1 MKTATGRMPCP
12 ALIPTVARRTG
23 RAGCGSMLGVLMMIG
38 AVMTGSLA
46 QGETAKPGHSER
58 MAGERMAG
66 KNECHLVDGEAG
78 IVTHV
83 IDGDTLVLDN
93 TLEVRLVG
101 MQAPKLPL
109 GRPGFVAWPLS
120 SEAKA
125 KLETLALGNAA
136 QLRYGGTRRDRYNR
150 ALAHVTILPEDG
162 EPIWIQQA
170 MLAEGLA
177 RVYSFADN
185 RQCVGALLNV
195 EREARNSGLGL
206 WRDPYYAIRPAADPA
221 LATRHDVYDLVE
233 GSVISVGERGPI
245 AYLDFGRDWS
255 TDFTAVLTTEA
266 ITAFAEA
273 GIAVE
278 TLRGQ
283 RVRLRGWIERHGG
296 PSMRVTHPEQL
307 ELLDQW

>member
-1 MKTATGRMPCP
+1 MSRLGMSVTLALTMMGAIMASATVP
-12 ALIPTVARRTG
+12 AG
-23 RAGCGSMLGVLMMIG
+23 SAGTS
-38 AVMTGSLA
+38 
-46 QGETAKPGHSER
+46 R
-58 MAGERMAG
+58 GERMAG
-66 KNECHLVDGEAG
+66 LDACQLVDGEAG
-78 IVTHV
+78 VVTHV

-93 TLEVRLVG
+93 KLEVRLVG

-109 GRPGFVAWPLS
+109 GRPGFIAWPLS
-120 SEAKA
+120 PEAKA
-125 KLETLALGNAA
+125 VLETLALGQAA
-136 QLRYGGTRRDRYNR
+136 QLRYGGTRRDRYDR

-162 EPIWIQQA
+162 EPVWVQKA
-170 MLAEGLA
+170 MVAHGLA

-195 EREARNSGLGL
+195 EREARNSGLGV
-206 WRDPYYAIRPAADPA
+206 WRDPYYAIRPAADPT

-233 GSVISVGERGPI
+233 GRVISVGERGPI

-266 ITAFAEA
+266 ITAFAA
-273 GIAVE
+273 SGLAVE
-278 TLRGQ
+278 TLKGQ
-283 RVRLRGWIERHGG
+283 RVRLRGWIESHGG

>member
-1 MKTATGRMPCP
+1 MLTVMGATMTDSTARDE
-12 ALIPTVARRTG
+12 A
-23 RAGCGSMLGVLMMIG
+23 AGS
-38 AVMTGSLA
+38 S
-46 QGETAKPGHSER
+46 QGERTAGPYQ
-58 MAGERMAG
+58 
-66 KNECHLVDGEAG
+66 CDLIDGEAG

-83 IDGDTLVLDN
+83 IDGDTLVLDDH
-93 TLEVRLVG
+93 LEVRLVG

-120 SEAKA
+120 TEAKA
-125 KLETLALGNAA
+125 SLETLALGQAA
-136 QLRYGGTRRDRYNR
+136 QLRYGGTRRDRYSR
-150 ALAHVTILPEDG
+150 ALAHVTILPEGG
-162 EPIWIQQA
+162 EPIWVQQA
-170 MLAEGLA
+170 MLAQGLA

-185 RQCVGALLNV
+185 RQCVGALMNV
-195 EREARNSGLGL
+195 ERAARNSGLGL

-221 LATRHDVYDLVE
+221 LVTRHDVYDLVE
-233 GSVISVGERGPI
+233 GRVISVGERGPI

-266 ITAFAEA
+266 ITALAES

-283 RVRLRGWIERHGG
+283 RVRLRGWIESHGG